1 MNRDSTSLV
10 LEKKDSDHKRV
21 YDTFYLQPKVETI
34 INKSDTDDA
43 FESIVTTVI
52 SNIQK
57 CLAKGSA
64 WIIGSFIEHNIN
76 ISKQNLYL
84 ETVNKITEKV
94 RPSKKRIDYYSQY
107 WW

>member
-1 MNRDSTSLV
+1 MNRDSTSLA
-10 LEKKDSDHKRV
+10 LEKKDSDHKRK

-34 INKSDTDDA
+34 INKSDIDDA

-57 CLAKGSA
+57 CLAKGSG
-64 WIIGSFIEHNIN
+64 WIIDSFIEHNIN

-84 ETVNKITEKV
+84 EAVNEITEKV
-94 RPSKKRIDYYSQY
+94 KPSKKKIDYYSQY